1 MSFDLFI
8 PKIVKQ
14 SNTAYT
20 SAAGVAGRAEAAASR
35 DPAPRLHRG
44 HATQSQVGEDS
55 EDDIQDMG

>member
-1 MSFDLFI
+1 MSFELLI

-20 SAAGVAGRAEAAASR
+20 SAAGIAGRAEAATTR
-35 DPAPRLHRG
+35 HPAPRLHRG
-44 HATQSQVGEDS
+44 HATQSQVGEVS